1 MAALVPVTDK
11 ECDVDE
17 MMLGAK
23 CSVPETFRG
32 SLDTTAT
39 PLEGT
44 AVYIYIY
51 LYIDGR
57 GGADDI
63 AERYGGW

>member
-1 MAALVPVTDK
+1 MAALVRVTDK

-17 MMLGAK
+17 MMLGGK

-44 AVYIYIY
+44 AVYIFIY
-51 LYIDGR
+51 R
-57 GGADDI
+57 WV
-63 AERYGGW
+63 GWS